1 MPRPF
6 TRALKRALKPALV
19 LLLSLGLGACQSA
32 YYNTMEKIGIHKRDI
47 LIDRIED
54 TQEAQTEAQEEFKDA
69 LTQFKALL
77 AYDGGDLEKLY
88 NKLDGEYQDSR
99 DAADTINERIESVEE
114 VANALFKEW
123 GAELKLYQSHSLRAQ
138 STKQLRDTQ
147 QKYNQLLRTMRAT
160 QSSIKPVLATLHD
173 RVLFLK
179 HNLNARAVS
188 SLKGEFSQ
196 IELDVDTLIA
206 KMQRSIQASES
217 FIKTMRNE

>member
-1 MPRPF
+1 MS
-6 TRALKRALKPALV
+6 TQTSSLSSVCKCLV
-19 LLLSLGLGACQSA
+19 LVASLVSLSACQSA
-32 YYNTMEKIGIHKRDI
+32 YYNTLEKVGIHKRDI

-54 TQEAQTEAQEEFKDA
+54 TQEAQQDAQVEFKDA
-69 LTQFKALL
+69 LSQFKALL
-77 AYDGGDLEKLY
+77 DFDGGDLEKLY
-88 NKLDGEYQDSR
+88 KELDSEYQDSR
-99 DAADTINERIESVEE
+99 DAADTINERIASVEE
-114 VANALFKEW
+114 VADALFKEW

-160 QSSIKPVLATLHD
+160 QNSIKPVLASLHD

-188 SLKGEFSQ
+188 SLRNELGK
-196 IELDVDTLIA
+196 IELDVDSLIA

-217 FIKTMRNE
+217 FIKNMRNE